1 MLIAASRQSHTFLQ
15 IKVYLEMWI
24 ISTRGSENL
33 SPLFEVFLKAFK
45 LETKSINQHL
55 MVMNVGFLICI
66 LWLMNSSLCQHLL
79 SCEQMC
85 LTHESSLQL
94 RSSSWTVILMMKQVS
109 SRRRASFFPICSPWY
124 DFGGCSENLYH
135 CFKRSKIISAA
146 TCFVVK

>member
-55 MVMNVGFLICI
+55 VIVGFLICI
-66 LWLMNSSLCQHLL
+66 PWLMNSSLCQHLL

-85 LTHESSLQL
+85 LIYTRAHYSCVVL
-94 RSSSWTVILMMKQVS
+94 RG
-109 SRRRASFFPICSPWY
+109 P
-124 DFGGCSENLYH
+124 
-135 CFKRSKIISAA
+135 
-146 TCFVVK
+146 